1 MKKFLSLCLA
11 LVICLSLAVPV
22 FAAPQATALP
32 DLLTMDFEGT
42 AVEKEYTT
50 HWGWEAPASDDTLYN
65 DNNYYVISKGT
76 KIKATNVSKNA
87 NDVMAVYCIPYKWRA
102 QDNFYYYDQ
111 SASLFASVNKDGTW
125 ARDYGDGLAMTD
137 AFSSNPIKPGESVT
151 FTLPDY
157 GDDTL
162 FMLWIW
168 IRHTDRDIDD
178 PGYYEWEYRHFL
190 YNTATFGGGA
200 AAASTPAAP
209 AKAPATPA
217 VPAVVPTNATP
228 VIAASNQPQ
237 YYFVQKG
244 DTWSSISINFYGDN
258 SRANAL
264 YKANSEALKATKG
277 KLTPGMTI
285 TLPATLNKR
294 ARLAIPTAGTG
305 EKLYTVQRN
314 DTLSKIAKA
323 QLGSA
328 NYYKNIFE
336 RNKDRLTSANRI
348 FAGQVIVIPAKPA
361 KK

>member
-22 FAAPQATALP
+22 FATPRTTAFP
-32 DLLTMDFEGT
+32 DLFTLDYEGT
-42 AVEKEYTT
+42 EVKKDFTT
-50 HWGWEAPASDDTLYN
+50 HWSWGEPSSEDTLYS
-65 DNNYYVISKGT
+65 DVNYYTIAKGT
-76 KIKATNVSKNA
+76 KIKATNISKNA
-87 NDVMAVYCIPYKWRA
+87 NDVMVVYCVPYHWRA
-102 QDNFYYYDQ
+102 QDNFYHYDE
-111 SASLFASVNKDGTW
+111 SAGAFRAVKKDGTW
-125 ARDYGDGLAMTD
+125 LSYGSGLAMED
-137 AFSSNPIKPGESVT
+137 AFYDNSINPGESVT

-162 FMLWIW
+162 FMLWTW
-168 IRHTDRDIDD
+168 IRHTDRDIND
-178 PGYYEWEYRHFL
+178 PNYYQWEYRHFL
-190 YNTATFGGGA
+190 YNTAAFGGGA
-200 AAASTPAAP
+200 AAAP
-209 AKAPATPA
+209 AKAPASTPA
-217 VPAVVPTNATP
+217 PAAPAAVPTNATP

-244 DTWSSISINFYGDN
+244 DTWSSISVNFYGDN

-277 KLTPGMTI
+277 KLTPGMTV

-294 ARLAIPTAGTG
+294 ARLAIPTAAAG
-305 EKLYTVQRN
+305 EKLYTVQRG

-328 NYYKNIFE
+328 NYYKNVFE
-336 RNKDRLTSANRI
+336 RNKDRLKNANRI
-348 FAGQVIVIPAKPA
+348 FAGQVIVIPVKPA